1 MSPKNRNSLTVLI
14 QERVTLSWFLIESS
28 KWMVLTMTSIT
39 ARVHY
44 ESRQSI
50 ITIRNPTKPWKS
62 WTELYMLFL
71 AVDGNWTM
79 KHQMTFA
86 NTTVPLKEN
95 VSIKVLQSIKTFLWV
110 ACFMSL
116 VRCFS
121 FAHSMMFRKIF
132 PNEAH
137 QQAELLLQVQSV
149 RNSWKYSQKAF
160 FGFCR
165 VSVVEK
171 GFPRVLSQD
180 SWYQEGP
187 WIDSQVPRFII
198 ATSLSIVCLIRVTR

>member
-1 MSPKNRNSLTVLI
+1 
-14 QERVTLSWFLIESS
+14 
-28 KWMVLTMTSIT
+28 MVLTMTSIT
-39 ARVHY
+39 AGVHY
-44 ESRQSI
+44 KSRQSI
-50 ITIRNPTKPWKS
+50 ITIRNFTKPWKR
-62 WTELYMLFL
+62 WTGLYMLFL

-79 KHQMTFA
+79 KHQMNFA

-95 VSIKVLQSIKTFLWV
+95 VSIKVLQFIKTFLWV

-116 VRCFS
+116 VRCLG

-137 QQAELLLQVQSV
+137 QQAKLLLQVQSA
-149 RNSWKYSQKAF
+149 RNSWKYSQRAF
-160 FGFCR
+160 FESCR

-198 ATSLSIVCLIRVTR
+198 ATSLSIVCLIRVTC